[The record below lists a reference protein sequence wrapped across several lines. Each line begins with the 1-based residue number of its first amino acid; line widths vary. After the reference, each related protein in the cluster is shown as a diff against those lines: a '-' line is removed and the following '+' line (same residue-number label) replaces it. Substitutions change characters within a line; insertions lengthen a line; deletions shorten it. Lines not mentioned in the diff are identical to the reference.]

1 MDRKK
6 HGGKILRFLFV
17 CFVLEQNL
25 FDEALIDMFIF
36 IFFTLFLKKNFNLW
50 CFIFFF
56 NVFLFLYIDPCI
68 AGIPVCYKP
77 NNTDL
82 FLHYFNNGRA
92 RSAIFKLSNHA
103 ELFMEIIFK
112 KTKTKKTR
120 YHPKKISLKREPV
133 YKHAFRGSLRICSLL
148 NLVCA
153 V

>member
-36 IFFTLFLKKNFNLW
+36 IFFTLFLKKIFNLW

-68 AGIPVCYKP
+68 AGIPVTSQTTLIYFSIISIMEELVVP
-77 NNTDL
+77 FSSFPTTL
-82 FLHYFNNGRA
+82 SFLW
-92 RSAIFKLSNHA
+92 K
-103 ELFMEIIFK
+103 
-112 KTKTKKTR
+112 
-120 YHPKKISLKREPV
+120 
-133 YKHAFRGSLRICSLL
+133 
-148 NLVCA
+148 
-153 V
+153 

>member
-1 MDRKK
+1 MEEKSL
-6 HGGKILRFLFV
+6 GFCLFV

-36 IFFTLFLKKNFNLW
+36 IFFTLFKKNFLI
-50 CFIFFF
+50 CGVLSFFF
-56 NVFLFLYIDPCI
+56 NVFLFLYIDPYI

-103 ELFMEIIFK
+103 ELFMEII
-112 KTKTKKTR
+112 
-120 YHPKKISLKREPV
+120 
-133 YKHAFRGSLRICSLL
+133 
-148 NLVCA
+148 
-153 V
+153 